1 MKKGDRIK
9 HNKLN
14 KEATV
19 IDLTWLWMRGQ
30 PMEIA
35 KVKWDNGKIINVNS
49 RSYRNWTVMGEEE

>member
-35 KVKWDNGKIINVNS
+35 KVRWDNGKIINVNS
-49 RSYRNWTVMGEEE
+49 RSYSNWTIMGEEE